1 MRELGDEPSLFSYSS
16 IDPVPTAPP
25 RALSL
30 QTDTVND
37 ISAGLNLGQGEI
49 GSCCPSRFVLP
60 KLLFDGIYE
69 GDDDVRSVS
78 RLREKILDDG
88 IFSPGHFDR
97 P

>member
-1 MRELGDEPSLFSYSS
+1 MIYQHEGDSRCR
-16 IDPVPTAPP
+16 PV
-25 RALSL
+25 

-49 GSCCPSRFVLP
+49 GSRCPSRFVLP
-60 KLLFDGIYE
+60 KLLFDGTCKE
-69 GDDDVRSVS
+69 DDDVRRVS
-78 RLREKILDDG
+78 RLDEKILDDG

>member
-1 MRELGDEPSLFSYSS
+1 MIYQHEGDSRCR
-16 IDPVPTAPP
+16 PV
-25 RALSL
+25 

-60 KLLFDGIYE
+60 KVWHLLFDGTYKE
-69 GDDDVRSVS
+69 DDDVRSVS
-78 RLREKILDDG
+78 RLDEKILDDG

>member
-1 MRELGDEPSLFSYSS
+1 MIYQHEGDSRCR
-16 IDPVPTAPP
+16 PV
-25 RALSL
+25 

-60 KLLFDGIYE
+60 KCLTSLD
-69 GDDDVRSVS
+69 
-78 RLREKILDDG
+78 EKILDDG